1 MSRPRPS
8 VPLAVTPLEDRLTP
22 AFIAA
27 NVADFI
33 RAQRIVTSGNVTAV
47 GAIFNTWENGGPAS
61 DPSQRVADPREAG
74 LAVQGLL
81 DSGNEASPGDNLAT
95 AQRYLQWYLLN
106 VDASNGFIIQ
116 QQWYRTG
123 GGFVR
128 TTAPTS
134 EAPYIAV
141 FFQTAWDYV
150 RLGGDQAV
158 FNNPNFRSKIISMMN
173 VLLADRQTD
182 NLFVSAAGGTARN
195 LADNSE
201 IYSGLLSASRLMT
214 VVYNDANRAFQ
225 YDNAAVLLRD
235 AVRLNFYGGTGVGY
249 GWTKNPG
256 AAATFTDDAANPW
269 VTQAVR
275 LDPAIYGIDD
285 PRGARST
292 NQLALVNALWGAG
305 SKDWA
310 TRIVDVNGNPWTV
323 TGYAQND
330 ISGDSTRGNL
340 HNDFIYDFRFAN
352 RPTQP
357 VNPVTTGDAG
367 WMLRTAGPFNQ
378 MPTAVGQT
386 ITLAQGTSVA
396 VTLAGTDPDGTPL
409 HYTIVKP
416 AIHGKFASTGAD
428 TNTVYTTNNAFTY
441 TPDTGFSGS
450 DTLLFKVSDGS
461 LDSDFVAV
469 TFGVTAVGTGGGG
482 PTSPPGVPGLPPV
495 VLVPPTVPGVPP
507 TVPGVPPTIPGVPP
521 TVPLPPLNSGATL
534 VSSPTSGSAV
544 TVVTDAGLVRSSLF
558 PLGATMPG
566 GVRTAL
572 ADLNADGTPDYLV
585 GSGPGIASVVV
596 GVSGATALNLF
607 RLTPFEAG
615 FTGGVFVAAAD
626 LTGDGVPD
634 VAVSADQGG
643 GPRVRIFD
651 GKTLTPVV
659 DFFGIDDRA
668 FRGGARIS
676 FGDVNGDGTPDLIV
690 AAGFGG
696 GPRVTVWDGKS
707 LLAGAPRQL
716 ANFFAFESSLRN
728 GVYVAAGNFAGN
740 DGLAD
745 LVVGAGPGGGP
756 RVSIFSGALLG
767 QGTPQRAADFFSG
780 DPADRGGVS
789 VAAKPGATGDVLV
802 TGSGPSE
809 AVSRVRSYAAAA
821 LAARPTAPA
830 TTFDIEPLDGNAS
843 GIYVG

>member
-1 MSRPRPS
+1 MSRSRPS

-22 AFIAA
+22 AYVAA
-27 NVADFI
+27 DVADFL
-33 RAQRIVTSGNVTAV
+33 RAQRIVTSGNITAV
-47 GAIFNTWENGGPAS
+47 GAIFGTWENGGPAA
-61 DPSQRVADPREAG
+61 DPAQRVADPRESG

-81 DSGNEASPGDNLAT
+81 RSGNEATPGDNLAT
-95 AQRYLQWYLLN
+95 AERYLQWYLLN
-106 VDASNGFIIQ
+106 VDASNGFVIQ
-116 QQWYRTG
+116 QQWYRTA

-134 EAPYIAV
+134 ESPYIAT
-141 FFQTAWDYV
+141 FFQTAWDFV
-150 RLGGDQAV
+150 RLGGDQAI

-173 VLLADRQTD
+173 VLLADRQSD
-182 NLFVSAAGGTARN
+182 NLFVSVAGGTARN

-235 AVRLNFYGGTGVGY
+235 AVRLNFYGGTSVGY

-256 AAATFTDDAANPW
+256 ATATFTDDAANPW

-275 LDPAIYGIDD
+275 LYPAIYGIDD
-285 PRGARST
+285 SRGLRST
-292 NQLALVNALWGAG
+292 SQLALVNLLWGSG

-310 TRIVDVNGNPWTV
+310 TRIVDANGNPWTV

-330 ISGDSTRGNL
+330 ISGETTRGNL

-352 RPTQP
+352 RPTRP

-378 MPTAVGQT
+378 MPTAVAQT
-386 ITLAQGTSVA
+386 IALAQGSSVA
-396 VTLAGTDPDGTPL
+396 VTLAGTDPDGNPL
-409 HYTIVKP
+409 RYTVVKP
-416 AIHGKFASTGAD
+416 VVRGTFASTGAD
-428 TNTVYTTNNAFTY
+428 ANTVYTTNNAFTY
-441 TPDTGFSGS
+441 TPNPGYSGV

-469 TFGVTAVGTGGGG
+469 TFGVTAGGTGGGD
-482 PTSPPGVPGLPPV
+482 PTLPPVVPGLPPV
-495 VLVPPTVPGVPP
+495 TLPPPTIPGVPPTVPGVPP
-507 TVPGVPPTIPGVPP
+507 TVPGVPPAI
-521 TVPLPPLNSGATL
+521 PLPPLNSGATL

-544 TVVTDAGLVRSSLF
+544 TVVTDAGLVRSALF

-585 GSGPGIASVVV
+585 GSGPGIASVVA
-596 GVSGATALNLF
+596 GVNGATALNLF
-607 RLTPFEAG
+607 RLTPFETG
-615 FTGGVFVAAAD
+615 FTGGVFVAAGD

-634 VAVSADQGG
+634 VGVSADQGG

-651 GKTLTPVV
+651 GKTQTPVV

-676 FGDVNGDGTPDLIV
+676 FGDVNGDGRLDLIV

-696 GPRVTVWDGKS
+696 GPRVTVWDGNS

-716 ANFFAFESSLRN
+716 ANFFAFEASLRN
-728 GVYVAAGNFAGN
+728 GVYVAAGNFTGG
-740 DGLAD
+740 DKLAD

-802 TGSGPSE
+802 TGSGPSD
-809 AVSRVRSYAAAA
+809 AISRVRSYAATAI
-821 LAARPTAPA
+821 AARPTAPA